1 MSSGTEMWAQECW
14 SRHGTGMGSRRI
26 QFNDPGLRSDCLG
39 LEEGQDLVGISRGT
53 EMCAPGYL
61 SRACASTGPSRV
73 Q

>member
-1 MSSGTEMWAQECW
+1 
-14 SRHGTGMGSRRI
+14 MGSSRI